1 MSQYFAPHPDNPQPR
16 LIRQAAQIVRDG
28 GVVALP
34 TDSCYALACHLDDKD
49 AATRLRRIR
58 GIDDRHHLALLC
70 RDLSEIAQYAQV
82 DNAQYRLLKA
92 VSPGPYVFILPAT
105 RDVPKRVSHPSRKTI
120 GIRIPDN
127 AIAQALLHELD
138 GPLLS
143 TTLILPGDTMPL
155 NDGVEIRERL
165 EHTVDLVLDGGACG
179 VEPSTVIDLTSG
191 APRLVRAGVGDLA
204 PFALEPDA
212 LDLVA
217 TE

>member
-143 TTLILPGDTMPL
+143 TTLILPDDTMPL

-165 EHTVDLVLDGGACG
+165 EHAVDLVLDGGACG